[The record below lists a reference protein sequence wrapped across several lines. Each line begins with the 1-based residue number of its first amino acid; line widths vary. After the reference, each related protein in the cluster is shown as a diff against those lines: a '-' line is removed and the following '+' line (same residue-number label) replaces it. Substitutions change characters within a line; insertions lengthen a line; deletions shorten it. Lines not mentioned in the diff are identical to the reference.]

1 MLCPSRCNAVISL
14 PVCSCLQI
22 ANGASELGWSKM
34 TLSDS
39 NLTLSGLGLVGPLW
53 NPVWVHGGAGSC
65 SLPYR
70 YSQGLLQSSAR
81 SWCSVDYCGT
91 NESVPLRLT
100 TRFRTCSGG
109 HFYHF
114 YRGGVLSGREEA
126 LQVLRCLQKT
136 SKVPHSA
143 WMSHNVFRS
152 ARTFPL
158 PLRPPKILP

>member
-1 MLCPSRCNAVISL
+1 MLCQSRCNAVISL

-81 SWCSVDYCGT
+81 SWCSVDYYGT
-91 NESVPLRLT
+91 NESVPLRLKLLGSEPALAGISTEEGCSVGGRRPYRFCDVYRRHPRSLTLPGCHT
-100 TRFRTCSGG
+100 TYLGLQG
-109 HFYHF
+109 
-114 YRGGVLSGREEA
+114 LS
-126 LQVLRCLQKT
+126 
-136 SKVPHSA
+136 HSLF
-143 WMSHNVFRS
+143 V
-152 ARTFPL
+152 
-158 PLRPPKILP
+158 PPKILP